1 VAESIDA
8 EGTSRHD
15 EKRLPILEHLE
26 ELRWRIVKC
35 AAVVLVG
42 AIVAYLYRTQLIDL
56 LRRPYEIA
64 FPDGS
69 PLVVL
74 SPTEQFATAMKVAI
88 YGGLVLASPVLFYQ
102 TWAFINPALTPR
114 ERRWA
119 IPLVAAFVLLFAV
132 GTTFAYW
139 VLPRG
144 LGFLLQIIP
153 DVESTLRIGE
163 YMSFVTRFLLV
174 FGLAFEFPLFLFAG
188 AATGLVSSEQLGR
201 GRRWAVLV
209 IVVLGA
215 AVTPTGDPLTL
226 ALLAVPLYIFY
237 EATIWLVRLVLRR

>member
-1 VAESIDA
+1 MAESIDA

-42 AIVAYLYRTQLIDL
+42 AILAYLPHPADRPAAASLRDRFPRRL
-56 LRRPYEIA
+56 ASRGALADRAVRHRDEGGDLRRPGPGQPGA
-64 FPDGS
+64 
-69 PLVVL
+69 VL
-74 SPTEQFATAMKVAI
+74 S
-88 YGGLVLASPVLFYQ
+88 
-102 TWAFINPALTPR
+102 TWAFVNPALTPR
-114 ERRWA
+114 ERCWA

-188 AATGLVSSEQLGR
+188 AATGLVSSGSWVGAVGGR
-201 GRRWAVLV
+201 C
-209 IVVLGA
+209 
-215 AVTPTGDPLTL
+215 
-226 ALLAVPLYIFY
+226 
-237 EATIWLVRLVLRR
+237 